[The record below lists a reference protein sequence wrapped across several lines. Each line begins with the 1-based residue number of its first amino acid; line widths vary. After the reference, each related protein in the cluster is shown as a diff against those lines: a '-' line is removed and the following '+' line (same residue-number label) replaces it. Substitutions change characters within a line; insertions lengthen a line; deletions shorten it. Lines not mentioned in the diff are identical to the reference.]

1 RKNWIYPNTQYLPTA
16 SIILVFYDEGWNVL
30 LRTVHSVINTSSPEL
45 LKEVVFVDDASLQ
58 DPLDKYVKRWNG
70 FVKLY
75 RTEKHVGLIEARTTG
90 AQKSMENKNLFLFW
104 ITNWLSPLLIRI
116 ALNRKALAVPILDGL
131 EWKTLEHTN
140 IYETQVPEQE
150 LKKENVHHES
160 YWSSTHAGGL
170 LVIDRQW
177 FFELG
182 AYGPSIRVWGAE
194 QYELSF
200 KVWQCGGI
208 VEWIPCSH
216 VAHAYRGPRGHPSY
230 IPGIHV
236 YQTSINHLRLAHVWM
251 DEYVEYY
258 YRREPAI
265 RTLKYGDITERKK
278 LRDKLQCRSFK
289 WFMENIAYNAVWRLN
304 EGSEITSGEHCFIS
318 DYDIIKK
325 KFCLDDNGQWNP
337 VGEWQSNKIL
347 LIGDSHLHHVQK
359 PITTPC
365 KSFETHIESIGD
377 CTIDRLISLIKH
389 ENFNK
394 LFFDQKHLIIMIE
407 KLINLIQDKYSYLNT
422 IGICTVPEHT
432 KATIFYRIYGD
443 NGEKSI
449 PFKIIK
455 LNFNLTIHLSND
467 GLHSNTIGM
476 QHILN
481 VLQTYANTLQ
491 IV

>member
-1 RKNWIYPNTQYLPTA
+1 
-16 SIILVFYDEGWNVL
+16 
-30 LRTVHSVINTSSPEL
+30 
-45 LKEVVFVDDASLQ
+45 
-58 DPLDKYVKRWNG
+58 
-70 FVKLY
+70 
-75 RTEKHVGLIEARTTG
+75 
-90 AQKSMENKNLFLFW
+90 
-104 ITNWLSPLLIRI
+104 
-116 ALNRKALAVPILDGL
+116 
-131 EWKTLEHTN
+131 
-140 IYETQVPEQE
+140 
-150 LKKENVHHES
+150 
-160 YWSSTHAGGL
+160 
-170 LVIDRQW
+170 
-177 FFELG
+177 
-182 AYGPSIRVWGAE
+182 
-194 QYELSF
+194 
-200 KVWQCGGI
+200 
-208 VEWIPCSH
+208 
-216 VAHAYRGPRGHPSY
+216 
-230 IPGIHV
+230 
-236 YQTSINHLRLAHVWM
+236 
-251 DEYVEYY
+251 
-258 YRREPAI
+258 
-265 RTLKYGDITERKK
+265 
-278 LRDKLQCRSFK
+278 
-289 WFMENIAYNAVWRLN
+289 
-304 EGSEITSGEHCFIS
+304 
-318 DYDIIKK
+318 
-325 KFCLDDNGQWNP
+325 
-337 VGEWQSNKIL
+337 IL